1 MIEIHYYRGY
11 HRITVRGHAGSAEE
25 GKDLVCAA
33 VSALVLT
40 AAANVR
46 RMEDKGCTYSTAV
59 TVDKGDAELEVNP
72 KAYFRLSIMQ
82 IMDAICAGFEVLSRE
97 YPEYVRYEVHQ
108 AEAES

>member
-1 MIEIHYYRGY
+1 MIEIMYHRGY

-40 AAANVR
+40 AVANVR
-46 RMEDKGCTYSTAV
+46 RMEEKGCTYSTAV
-59 TVDKGDAELEVNP
+59 TVDKGDAEIQVNP

-82 IMDAICAGFEVLSRE
+82 ILDAICAGFEVLSRE
-97 YPEYVRYEVHQ
+97 YPEYVRYEVYQ
-108 AEAES
+108 AGAE

>member
-1 MIEIHYYRGY
+1 MIEINYHRGY

-59 TVDKGDAELEVNP
+59 TVDKGDAEIVVNP

-82 IMDAICAGFEVLSRE
+82 ILDAICAGFEVLARE

-108 AEAES
+108 AEEL

>member
-11 HRITVRGHAGSAEE
+11 HRIAVRGHAGSAEE

-59 TVDKGDAELEVNP
+59 TVDKGDAELAVNP

-82 IMDAICAGFEVLSRE
+82 ILDAICAGFEVLSRE

-108 AEAES
+108 AEAE

>member
-1 MIEIHYYRGY
+1 MIEINYHRGY

-33 VSALVLT
+33 VSTLVLT

-46 RMEDKGCTYSTAV
+46 SMEEKGCTYSTAV
-59 TVDKGDAELEVNP
+59 TVDKGDAEIEVNP

-82 IMDAICAGFEVLSRE
+82 ILDAICAGFEVLSRE

-108 AEAES
+108 AEEL

>member
-1 MIEIHYYRGY
+1 MIEILYHRGY
-11 HRITVRGHAGSAEE
+11 HRISVKGHAGSAEE

-40 AAANVR
+40 AVANVR
-46 RMEDKGCTYSTAV
+46 RMEDKGCTYSTV
-59 TVDKGDAELEVNP
+59 ITVDKGDAEIQVNA

-82 IMDAICAGFEVLSRE
+82 ILDAICAGFEVLARE

>member
-1 MIEIHYYRGY
+1 MIEINYYRGY

-33 VSALVLT
+33 VTALVLT

-46 RMEDKGCTYSTAV
+46 RMEEKGCTYSTAV

-82 IMDAICAGFEVLSRE
+82 ILDAICAGFEVLSRE

-108 AEAES
+108 AEAE

>member
-1 MIEIHYYRGY
+1 MIEIMYYRGY
-11 HRITVRGHAGSAEE
+11 NRITVHGHAGSAEE

-40 AAANVR
+40 AVVNVR
-46 RMEDKGCTYSTAV
+46 RMEEKGCTCSTAV
-59 TVDKGDAELEVNP
+59 TVDKGDAEIQVNP

-82 IMDAICAGFEVLSRE
+82 ILDAICAGFEVLSRE

-108 AEAES
+108 AGAE

>member
-33 VSALVLT
+33 VSTLVLT

-46 RMEDKGCTYSTAV
+46 RMEAKGCTYSTAV
-59 TVDKGDAELEVNP
+59 TVDKGDAEIAVNP

-82 IMDAICAGFEVLSRE
+82 ILDAICAGFEVLSRE

>member
-1 MIEIHYYRGY
+1 MIEIMYHRGY

-40 AAANVR
+40 AVVNVR

-59 TVDKGDAELEVNP
+59 TVDKGDAEIEVNP

-82 IMDAICAGFEVLSRE
+82 ILDAICAGFEVLARE
-97 YPEYVRYEVHQ
+97 YPEYVRYEVQQ

>member
-1 MIEIHYYRGY
+1 MIEINYHRGY

-40 AAANVR
+40 AAAHVR
-46 RMEDKGCTYSTAV
+46 RMEDKGCTYSTAI
-59 TVDKGDAELEVNP
+59 TVDKGDAEIAVNP
-72 KAYFRLSIMQ
+72 KAYFRLSIMH
-82 IMDAICAGFEVLSRE
+82 ILDAICAGFEVLAKE

-108 AEAES
+108 AEAGS

>member
-59 TVDKGDAELEVNP
+59 TVDKGDAEIQVNP
-72 KAYFRLSIMQ
+72 KA
-82 IMDAICAGFEVLSRE
+82 
-97 YPEYVRYEVHQ
+97 
-108 AEAES
+108 

>member
-1 MIEIHYYRGY
+1 MIEINYHRGY

-46 RMEDKGCTYSTAV
+46 RMEEKGCTYSTAV
-59 TVDKGDAELEVNP
+59 TVDKGDAEIQVNP

-82 IMDAICAGFEVLSRE
+82 ILDAICAGFEVLARE
-97 YPEYVRYEVHQ
+97 YPEYVRYAVHQ
-108 AEAES
+108 AEEL